1 MSTLLKI
8 DVSPRGGH
16 SVSRALGTTF
26 AKQWG
31 QDHSD
36 GEVIERDLAKTHLP
50 FVELPWIMAA
60 FSDAAT
66 HNEEQQ
72 VAIAIGNDLIAE
84 LKGADEWLITT
95 PMYNFAVPAR
105 LKAYIDH
112 IVRAGQTFSTNAD
125 GSFTG
130 LLTGKKVTVIVAS
143 AGEYTPGSPTEGY
156 DDLRPYLTR
165 ILSVIGVTDV
175 TFVQAGSTWK
185 VDRGITDRETFLAG
199 FSDQLAPLASV

>member
-8 DVSPRGGH
+8 DVSPRDGH

-26 AKQWG
+26 AEQWG
-31 QDHSD
+31 QRHPGGD
-36 GEVIERDLAKTHLP
+36 VIERDLAKTHLP
-50 FVELPWIMAA
+50 FVELPWIVAA

-66 HNEEQQ
+66 HSEEQRA
-72 VAIAIGNDLIAE
+72 AIAIGDDLIAE
-84 LKGADEWLITT
+84 LKSADEWLITT

-112 IVRAGQTFSTNAD
+112 VVRAGQTFNTNAD
-125 GSFTG
+125 GSYTG
-130 LLTGKKVTVIVAS
+130 LITGKKATVIVTS
-143 AGEYTPGSPTEGY
+143 AGDYAPGSPTEGY
-156 DDLRPYLTR
+156 DDVRPYLTR
-165 ILSVIGVTDV
+165 ILSFIGVTDV

-199 FSDQLAPLASV
+199 FSEQIAPLASV